1 MQEIL
6 THIHGLSSKRAAVR
20 KKAIKGL
27 RKHLTREKGH
37 LARLAL
43 HYVAHHDPSY
53 CVRNL
58 ARQAFYLEGTNPENH
73 IWERTYGF

>member
-1 MQEIL
+1 MHEIMK
-6 THIHGLSSKRAAVR
+6 HIHKLSSKRAAER
-20 KKAIKGL
+20 KRAIKNL
-27 RKHLTREKGH
+27 RKHLTRDKGH

-43 HYVAHHDPSY
+43 HYVAHHDPSF

-58 ARQAFYLEGTNPENH
+58 AKQAFYLEGSNPDNH